1 MHLEESGG
9 EERSAVR
16 ADERAGQARP
26 LCLFLLGRFASI
38 RRRDSVARLLTGD
51 GRLRVR
57 LLDGFGAASLP
68 RFLDALA
75 ERVGCVVGLCRCTSR
90 SVMETDGGFQVGRE
104 MCSREEP
111 RDPPR

>member
-68 RFLDALA
+68 RFLEALA
-75 ERVGCVVGLCRCTSR
+75 ERVGGVVGLQE
-90 SVMETDGGFQVGRE
+90 SVLINYGGDEFQVGKE
-104 MCSREEP
+104 MSSREEP
-111 RDPPR
+111 TDPPQ